1 MNVTLVQIITFSGI
15 LICRLALDPF
25 SLTFSLKCHEEG
37 KFQAPKVFSL
47 LVLRGSTFT
56 ASSQYANVI
65 WRYGQ
70 NQAGGSQGARVGFL
84 WVRYSFFYIRTVS
97 IFHLDRFN
105 VGNLWVDCLLKAPY
119 ARHFTRHSAEIWCES
134 RFFGTLRIM
143 Q

>member
-15 LICRLALDPF
+15 LICRRLALDPF

-65 WRYGQ
+65 
-70 NQAGGSQGARVGFL
+70 
-84 WVRYSFFYIRTVS
+84 
-97 IFHLDRFN
+97 
-105 VGNLWVDCLLKAPY
+105 
-119 ARHFTRHSAEIWCES
+119 
-134 RFFGTLRIM
+134 
-143 Q
+143 